1 MPSQDYAGIQVQGA
15 RQLRKALREQ
25 ADELQNLKD
34 VHKKAAEVAAR
45 SAKGYVPEGPSGK
58 LAKSVR
64 AAGTKTA
71 GIIRA
76 GSKRVPYANA
86 VNWGRRMWP
95 NVTSPR
101 AVESFV
107 YPRLFLNK
115 GAKEAEPR
123 WLKLY
128 TDAVEKAIEKI
139 EKDTH
144 P

>member
-1 MPSQDYAGIQVQGA
+1 MPRNDYTGIQVEGA

-25 ADELQNLKD
+25 ADELQNLKE

-45 SAKGYVPEGPSGK
+45 AAKGYVPEGPSGK

-95 NVTSPR
+95 NATHAN
-101 AVESFV
+101 AVSSFV

-115 GAKEAEPR
+115 CAKEAEPR

-128 TDAVEKAIEKI
+128 ADAVEKAIEQI
-139 EKDTH
+139 EKEAH